1 MTHSYPQSSHNHVI
15 FCHCAGQGL
24 FDPDIMESRVSTRW
38 LQSIPTISPTTDYIP
53 LNITIGYPGGAL
65 TFRHKFALDSQLTAA
80 DFHFSPGW
88 LQLCSRYI
96 PGVTLRLSDGSSLSI
111 PVPNPGV

>member
-1 MTHSYPQSSHNHVI
+1 
-15 FCHCAGQGL
+15 
-24 FDPDIMESRVSTRW
+24 MESRVSTLW
-38 LQSIPTISPTTDYIP
+38 LQNIPTISPTTDYLH

-65 TFRHKFALDSQLTAA
+65 TFQHKFALDSQLTVA
-80 DFHFSPGW
+80 DFRFSPDW

-111 PVPNPGV
+111 PVPNAGV